1 MRLITLTLYINYQI
15 IFNILIL
22 MFYRNYLQTIYHYKN
37 YFNGRV
43 KKLGYVKKEIN

>member
-22 MFYRNYLQTIYHYKN
+22 MFYRNYLQTTYHYKN
-37 YFNGRV
+37 YSV